1 MPRLTVPL
9 ANRKTRRDWF
19 RILRDLMAAGQS
31 MSKVARKCSHD
42 VCTVRNWA
50 EGGEPKESDA
60 RIVLAMYAR
69 HCPVQYRA
77 HQKHFEISVMVDCV
91 TDDGETR
98 SLPFYRDEGE
108 DE

>member
-1 MPRLTVPL
+1 MPRVTVPISS
-9 ANRKTRRDWF
+9 RKTRRDWF
-19 RILRDLMAAGQS
+19 RILRDLMAAGIS
-31 MSKVARKCSHD
+31 MSSVARKCDHD

-77 HQKHFEISVMVDCV
+77 HQRHFEISVTVDAV
-91 TDDGETR
+91 TDLGETR
-98 SLPFYRDEGE
+98 SLPFYEE
-108 DE
+108 PVE